1 MARIKIEI
9 PRQFSFHTS
18 IPIRITDINY
28 GAHVGNDS
36 VLSLIHEARVRFL
49 LHHGFKELDLDGAG
63 LLMSD
68 VAIEFK
74 AEIFYGDVIDI
85 SVGAG
90 EFYRVGFDLYYRF
103 EKEMDGKKTPVVIAK
118 TGMVCY
124 DYKTKKLVSVPQNV
138 REKLSEEIIT
148 TNQ

>member
-9 PRQFSFHTS
+9 PRQFSFHIS

-28 GAHVGNDS
+28 GGHVGNDS
-36 VLSLIHEARVRFL
+36 VLSLIHEARLRFL
-49 LHHGFKELDLDGAG
+49 LHHGFKELELEGAG

-68 VAIEFK
+68 VAIEFRE
-74 AEIFYGDVIDI
+74 EIFYGDSIDI

-90 EFYRVGFDLYYRF
+90 EFSRVGFDLYYRF
-103 EKEMDGKKTPVVIAK
+103 EKEIEDKKTTMVIAK

-124 DYKTKKLVSVPQNV
+124 DYNTKKLVSVPQNV
-138 REKLSEEIIT
+138 REKLSGEIIT

>member
-9 PRQFSFHTS
+9 PRQFSVHTS

-28 GAHVGNDS
+28 GGHVGNDS

-49 LHHGFKELDLDGAG
+49 LHHGFKELELEGAG

-74 AEIFYGDVIDI
+74 AEIFYGDIIDI
-85 SVGAG
+85 SVVAG
-90 EFYRVGFDLYYRF
+90 DFSRVGFDLYYRF
-103 EKEMDGKKTPVVIAK
+103 EKEIDGKKTTAVIAK

-124 DYKTKKLVSVPQNV
+124 LLLC
-138 REKLSEEIIT
+138 RF
-148 TNQ
+148 

>member
-9 PRQFSFHTS
+9 PRQFSFHAS

-28 GAHVGNDS
+28 GGHVGNDS

-49 LHHGFKELDLDGAG
+49 QHHGFKELEMEGAG
-63 LLMSD
+63 LMMSD

-74 AEIFYGDVIDI
+74 AELFYGDIIDI

-90 EFYRVGFDLYYRF
+90 DFSQIGFDIFYRF
-103 EKEMDGKKTPVVIAK
+103 EKVMKDKKTTAVIAK

-124 DYKTKKLVSVPQNV
+124 DYTAKKLVSVPQNV
-138 REKLSEEIIT
+138 REKLTKEIT
-148 TNQ
+148 SSNQ